1 MTLLLAAPSWSQTA
15 PPRLTLDW
23 QAMAKKIVEQLA
35 FEPGETFLAVA
46 HPGNFDELIPHL
58 RYEVMKA
65 GAVDLGVIDVLGA
78 PVPSAWD
85 ESVLLE
91 SGRKARV
98 ELKEMLKGVDA
109 SIMLPGANPGQPV
122 YAAFQ
127 DLLREGKGR
136 TVHFHWLENN
146 SAFPLPGQPLPS
158 RSEIEAVY
166 QRALLETDYRA
177 LAARQRDLERA
188 MRAGEVRITTPAGT
202 DLRFRIGSR
211 VVNFQD
217 GDASRARADK
227 GVVLI
232 DREIELPA
240 GAIRVAP
247 LEETVQGTI
256 VFPSL
261 SVVGPPRPRTAA
273 RNRRRKG
280 DFGRRCRGQGVGRAR
295 NAERGR
301 RGSLVS
307 RVRARLEPASR
318 RAGGAS
324 VDSLLRVWRGG
335 HPAVAG

>member
-1 MTLLLAAPSWSQTA
+1 MRTGLVAMTLLLATPSWSQTV
-15 PPRLTLDW
+15 PPRLALDW

-202 DLRFRIGSR
+202 DLRFRIGS
-211 VVNFQD
+211 V
-217 GDASRARADK
+217 SR
-227 GVVLI
+227 
-232 DREIELPA
+232 
-240 GAIRVAP
+240 
-247 LEETVQGTI
+247 
-256 VFPSL
+256 PS
-261 SVVGPPRPRTAA
+261 
-273 RNRRRKG
+273 
-280 DFGRRCRGQGVGRAR
+280 RRCCHSLTGV
-295 NAERGR
+295 
-301 RGSLVS
+301 
-307 RVRARLEPASR
+307 
-318 RAGGAS
+318 
-324 VDSLLRVWRGG
+324 
-335 HPAVAG
+335 